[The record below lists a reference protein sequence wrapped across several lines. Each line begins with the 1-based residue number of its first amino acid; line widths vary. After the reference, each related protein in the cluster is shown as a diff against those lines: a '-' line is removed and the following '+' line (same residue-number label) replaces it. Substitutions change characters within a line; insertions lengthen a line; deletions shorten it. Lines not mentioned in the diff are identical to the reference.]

1 MSSRRTST
9 VVTFGL
15 VVAVA
20 AGSLAAQEPAAA
32 PQADPREALPAVTL
46 DQAIE
51 MALTVN
57 PNVVR
62 AQGDM
67 NVASAERRQA
77 YGSWLPTLST
87 NGSSNTNYSS
97 VTRVDQSTGL
107 PVESGTTSTT
117 YSAGFNSTL
126 EIFSGFRRTAELRS
140 TRAGIASADATLVSR
155 EFQVVLETKQAYFNA
170 LAADELVR
178 VSDRRIE
185 RALESLKISRDK
197 LAAGSAIRSDTL
209 RAVVELGNAELQRL
223 NAVTA
228 RATAEASLARLV
240 GLVGSVRPV
249 RDSSLFAPVATDTV
263 QLRIEALESAPT
275 ILAADATA
283 DVAAANVGVARAQYF
298 PSLTASGSLS
308 WNNTS
313 VAATDTRD
321 WNSSWNIRLGV
332 SWPLFNGF
340 VRETNVARQAANR
353 DAARATAEDSRRQ
366 VNALLTQYLASLV
379 AARQRYEIA
388 VTSLTAATEDLRVQQ
403 QRYRL
408 GASTFLEILASQVNL
423 DQADID
429 RVQAALDYLV
439 AKAQIEALIG
449 REL

>member
-283 DVAAANVGVARAQYF
+283 DVAAANVGVARR
-298 PSLTASGSLS
+298 SLLPT
-308 WNNTS
+308 
-313 VAATDTRD
+313 
-321 WNSSWNIRLGV
+321 
-332 SWPLFNGF
+332 
-340 VRETNVARQAANR
+340 RETG
-353 DAARATAEDSRRQ
+353 TAPG
-366 VNALLTQYLASLV
+366 
-379 AARQRYEIA
+379 
-388 VTSLTAATEDLRVQQ
+388 TSGWA
-403 QRYRL
+403 
-408 GASTFLEILASQVNL
+408 
-423 DQADID
+423 
-429 RVQAALDYLV
+429 
-439 AKAQIEALIG
+439 
-449 REL
+449 

>member
-1 MSSRRTST
+1 
-9 VVTFGL
+9 
-15 VVAVA
+15 
-20 AGSLAAQEPAAA
+20 
-32 PQADPREALPAVTL
+32 
-46 DQAIE
+46 
-51 MALTVN
+51 
-57 PNVVR
+57 
-62 AQGDM
+62 
-67 NVASAERRQA
+67 
-77 YGSWLPTLST
+77 
-87 NGSSNTNYSS
+87 
-97 VTRVDQSTGL
+97 
-107 PVESGTTSTT
+107 
-117 YSAGFNSTL
+117 
-126 EIFSGFRRTAELRS
+126 
-140 TRAGIASADATLVSR
+140 
-155 EFQVVLETKQAYFNA
+155 
-170 LAADELVR
+170 VR